1 MYDSP
6 DGSTYIFVFLDNSTP
21 VCSFPFVGKPRNDF
35 SGTSFWM
42 VAGKRAEQREESSR
56 RKICWRRKEF
66 TCKVQSE
73 ALILLLRFMVYDT
86 ISIAKT
92 HFIRLSAR
100 PKDFYRNIIEL
111 IKDACVDWYF
121 MIKFFEYYSLE
132 DKLVFVKFV
141 EELEDTATC
150 ETFLSNVC
158 LQSTIQSLILWSN

>member
-1 MYDSP
+1 
-6 DGSTYIFVFLDNSTP
+6 
-21 VCSFPFVGKPRNDF
+21 
-35 SGTSFWM
+35 
-42 VAGKRAEQREESSR
+42 
-56 RKICWRRKEF
+56 
-66 TCKVQSE
+66 
-73 ALILLLRFMVYDT
+73 MVYDT

-100 PKDFYRNIIEL
+100 PKGFYRNIIEL

-158 LQSTIQSLILWSN
+158 LQSTIQSLIFWSN